1 MVTGGQ
7 LMNKPEILK
16 NLKYWRKKIND
27 EPRNEIIFYYW
38 FKALINEVQYEQRH
52 KEFMKAHPEG

>member
-1 MVTGGQ
+1 MD
-7 LMNKPEILK
+7 KSEIVK
-16 NLKYWRKKIND
+16 NLKYWSKKIKD